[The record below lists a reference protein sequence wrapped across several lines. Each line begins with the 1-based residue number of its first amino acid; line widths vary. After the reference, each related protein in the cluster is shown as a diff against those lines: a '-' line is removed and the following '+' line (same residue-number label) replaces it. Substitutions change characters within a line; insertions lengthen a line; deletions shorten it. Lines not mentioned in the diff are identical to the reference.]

1 MYIKNANKWNEKLR
15 ENMVS
20 RQNFIRLFEG
30 PHDIL
35 TEVYVE
41 IHTHNTVPKTM
52 SEAVTVLLLPKKSKS

>member
-1 MYIKNANKWNEKLR
+1 
-15 ENMVS
+15 MVS